1 MQSYDLRVVI
11 ADDEPIT
18 KMDLAEILTGVGYK
32 IAAEASDGF
41 DAVEF
46 WSWADRDLSAVKS
59 ASDRAGIPVCG
70 FNGDADLSLIDPA
83 QREAYLAFL
92 HRSLEAAR
100 FLGASG
106 VTVHSNGLGLG
117 GVVLAPR
124 EDLSHTVKLCSLYA
138 GLAASARL
146 AEEAG
151 VTLYLEPLNI
161 STDHPGN
168 FLRDTQTAAEL
179 VRLIGSPRLKV
190 LYDIY
195 HMQLSEGRLCDTIRQ
210 YADTFG
216 HVHAADAPGRREP
229 GTGEIAFPRVYK
241 ALEAAGYTGL
251 VGYELFPARS
261 TREAV
266 KAILDAG

>member
-1 MQSYDLRVVI
+1 MKLRRSACI
-11 ADDEPIT
+11 DTLYLELPFLDRFQ
-18 KMDLAEILTGVGYK
+18 
-32 IAAEASDGF
+32 AAKEDGF

-179 VRLIGSPRLKV
+179 VGHSPQRIHEWIREEVLVGIKLGSIQYCAKAEFIGFMASPQRLAHPHTEKYKEL
-190 LYDIY
+190 
-195 HMQLSEGRLCDTIRQ
+195 IREFKYIQ
-210 YADTFG
+210 
-216 HVHAADAPGRREP
+216 RRER
-229 GTGEIAFPRVYK
+229 ENEQRRQK
-241 ALEAAGYTGL
+241 RKMMKE
-251 VGYELFPARS
+251 S
-261 TREAV
+261 T
-266 KAILDAG
+266 

>member
-1 MQSYDLRVVI
+1 MKLRRSACI
-11 ADDEPIT
+11 DTLYLELPFLDRFQ
-18 KMDLAEILTGVGYK
+18 
-32 IAAEASDGF
+32 AAKEDGF

-117 GVVLAPR
+117 ACAAPR

-161 STDHPGN
+161 SSRPPRIIFCGT
-168 FLRDTQTAAEL
+168 RRRQAEL
-179 VRLIGSPRLKV
+179 VRLDRLSP
-190 LYDIY
+190 
-195 HMQLSEGRLCDTIRQ
+195 
-210 YADTFG
+210 A
-216 HVHAADAPGRREP
+216 
-229 GTGEIAFPRVYK
+229 
-241 ALEAAGYTGL
+241 
-251 VGYELFPARS
+251 
-261 TREAV
+261 
-266 KAILDAG
+266 

>member
-1 MQSYDLRVVI
+1 MKLRRSACI
-11 ADDEPIT
+11 DTLYLELPFLDRFQ
-18 KMDLAEILTGVGYK
+18 
-32 IAAEASDGF
+32 AAKEDGF

-161 STDHPGN
+161 STDHPGI

-179 VRLIGSPRLKV
+179 VGHSPQRIHEWIREEVLIGIKLGSIQYCAKAEFIGFMASPQRLAHPRTEKYKE
-190 LYDIY
+190 L
-195 HMQLSEGRLCDTIRQ
+195 IREFKYIQ
-210 YADTFG
+210 
-216 HVHAADAPGRREP
+216 RRER
-229 GTGEIAFPRVYK
+229 ENEQRRQK
-241 ALEAAGYTGL
+241 RKMMKE
-251 VGYELFPARS
+251 S
-261 TREAV
+261 T
-266 KAILDAG
+266 

>member
-1 MQSYDLRVVI
+1 MKLRRSACI
-11 ADDEPIT
+11 DTLYLELPFLDRFQ
-18 KMDLAEILTGVGYK
+18 
-32 IAAEASDGF
+32 AAKEDGF

-106 VTVHSNGLGLG
+106 VTVHSNGLGPG

-138 GLAASARL
+138 GPCRQR
-146 AEEAG
+146 
-151 VTLYLEPLNI
+151 P
-161 STDHPGN
+161 PG
-168 FLRDTQTAAEL
+168 
-179 VRLIGSPRLKV
+179 G
-190 LYDIY
+190 
-195 HMQLSEGRLCDTIRQ
+195 G
-210 YADTFG
+210 
-216 HVHAADAPGRREP
+216 GRRHP
-229 GTGEIAFPRVYK
+229 LSGTAEHLHRPPRQFS
-241 ALEAAGYTGL
+241 AGHADG
-251 VGYELFPARS
+251 GG
-261 TREAV
+261 
-266 KAILDAG
+266 AGTPDRLSPPEGPV

>member
-1 MQSYDLRVVI
+1 MKLRRSACI
-11 ADDEPIT
+11 DTLYLELPFLDRFQ
-18 KMDLAEILTGVGYK
+18 
-32 IAAEASDGF
+32 AAKEDGF

-106 VTVHSNGLGLG
+106 VTVHSNGLGPG
-117 GVVLAPR
+117 GVVLASR

-179 VRLIGSPRLKV
+179 VGHSPQRIHEWIREETLTGIKLGTIQYCAKAEFVSFMASPQRLAHPRTEKYKEL
-190 LYDIY
+190 
-195 HMQLSEGRLCDTIRQ
+195 IREFK
-210 YADTFG
+210 YNR
-216 HVHAADAPGRREP
+216 RRER
-229 GTGEIAFPRVYK
+229 ENEQRRQK
-241 ALEAAGYTGL
+241 RKMMKE
-251 VGYELFPARS
+251 S
-261 TREAV
+261 T
-266 KAILDAG
+266 

>member
-1 MQSYDLRVVI
+1 MKLRRSACI
-11 ADDEPIT
+11 DTLYLELPFLDRFQ
-18 KMDLAEILTGVGYK
+18 
-32 IAAEASDGF
+32 AAKEDGF

-138 GLAASARL
+138 GLAASALIHSSSSFIMPALNPVFRIVL
-146 AEEAG
+146 GEPVAESSYPCS
-151 VTLYLEPLNI
+151 VSTSFIIFHDCSKHIPKSPTRPVSTTL
-161 STDHPGN
+161 S
-168 FLRDTQTAAEL
+168 
-179 VRLIGSPRLKV
+179 
-190 LYDIY
+190 
-195 HMQLSEGRLCDTIRQ
+195 
-210 YADTFG
+210 
-216 HVHAADAPGRREP
+216 
-229 GTGEIAFPRVYK
+229 
-241 ALEAAGYTGL
+241 
-251 VGYELFPARS
+251 
-261 TREAV
+261 
-266 KAILDAG
+266 

>member
-1 MQSYDLRVVI
+1 MKLRRSACI
-11 ADDEPIT
+11 DTLYLELPFLDRFQ
-18 KMDLAEILTGVGYK
+18 
-32 IAAEASDGF
+32 AAKEDGF

-100 FLGASG
+100 FLGASRRHRPLQRSG
-106 VTVHSNGLGLG
+106 AG
-117 GVVLAPR
+117 GRGAGAPGGPLPHGEALLPVR
-124 EDLSHTVKLCSLYA
+124 GPCR
-138 GLAASARL
+138 SARL

-195 HMQLSEGRLCDTIRQ
+195 HMQLSEGRLCRHHPAVRR
-210 YADTFG
+210 YLR
-216 HVHAADAPGRREP
+216 PCPRGRRP
-229 GTGEIAFPRVYK
+229 WP
-241 ALEAAGYTGL
+241 
-251 VGYELFPARS
+251 P
-261 TREAV
+261 
-266 KAILDAG
+266 